1 MRIAN
6 TLRSRKY
13 KKVKMK
19 HAESIQSDA
28 VSLWAA
34 KQAKHVN
41 DWRTDH
47 VAEPCY
53 HVGLLKRIEVD

>member
-1 MRIAN
+1 
-6 TLRSRKY
+6 
-13 KKVKMK
+13 MK
-19 HAESIQSDA
+19 HVESIQRDA

-41 DWRTDH
+41 DWRTNH

-53 HVGLLKRIEVD
+53 HVGPLKRIEVHD

>member
-1 MRIAN
+1 
-6 TLRSRKY
+6 
-13 KKVKMK
+13 MK
-19 HAESIQSDA
+19 HVESIQSDA